1 MAMGLR
7 DKVVEFLKSNP
18 GVRYTAKEIANY
30 IFEMYPNECNE
41 KRRKSER
48 INTDEELLNQ
58 IASEITISR
67 GILNKRDS
75 NIEHD
80 EERPRRFYYSESS
93 SDKETESAESA
104 DSADFALKED
114 DLYGMLSEFLLY
126 ELKVHS
132 KRIDHTRARNAGGAG
147 FNKWLFPDIVGL
159 EDIGYEWDD
168 KIKICVDEYYST
180 RARLWSFEVKN
191 KIKHSNIREYFFQAI
206 SNSSWANFGYLVA
219 AEIEGD
225 GEKTIK
231 ELRMLSRLHGI
242 GFIKLDVKSPVE
254 KSHIMIPALQKDNIN
269 WDIANRLLEENQD
282 FSCYIDSV
290 RRFHQTGDITKHS
303 WDVVSDDD

>member
-1 MAMGLR
+1 MPMDLR
-7 DKVVEFLKSNP
+7 NKVVKFLRSNP
-18 GVRYTAKEIANY
+18 GKSYTAKEIAEN
-30 IFEMYPNECNE
+30 IFEMYPDECE
-41 KRRKSER
+41 AKLERSER
-48 INTDEELLNQ
+48 IKSKEELLNQ

-67 GILNKRDS
+67 GILNNKDS

-80 EERPRRFYYSESS
+80 EERPRNFYYSVSS
-93 SDKETESAESA
+93 ADKETDSA
-104 DSADFALKED
+104 DSALNEA
-114 DLYGMLSEFLLY
+114 DLYEKLSEFLLY

-132 KRIDHTRARNAGGAG
+132 MRIDDRRASKQGGAG
-147 FNKWLFPDIVGL
+147 FNRWLFPDIVGM

-168 KIKICVDEYYST
+168 KIKTCVKEYFST
-180 RARLWSFEVKN
+180 RAKLWSFEVKL
-191 KIKHSNIREYFFQAI
+191 KISHSNIRQCFFQAI

-242 GFIKLDVKSPVE
+242 GFIKLDKESPVE

-269 WDIANRLLEENQD
+269 WDIANRLLEENPD
-282 FSCYIDSV
+282 FRSYIDKI
-290 RRFHQTGDITKHS
+290 RIFHQTGEIQKDS